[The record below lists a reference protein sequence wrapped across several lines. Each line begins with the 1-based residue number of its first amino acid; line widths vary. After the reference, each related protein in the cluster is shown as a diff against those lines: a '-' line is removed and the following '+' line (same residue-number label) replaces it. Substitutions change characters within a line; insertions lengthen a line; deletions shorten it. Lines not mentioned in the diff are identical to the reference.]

1 MLLFWIR
8 FFFPFKFFF
17 KVYSQSSSSERL
29 SGSIVLSPVNV
40 LDSNF
45 LPKIQFLVDIQ
56 SPSHAYKR
64 FRSIIRKLAV
74 VFLFVKIQNILIR
87 NVWKTQ
93 KFAISLSIRTFKI
106 LKVTRILGQISF
118 MVHFKKRRYKRHS
131 FLTNFLK
138 LTESY
143 RIKVYSINMKFQEKI
158 FTIVKVIQL

>member
-1 MLLFWIR
+1 MQNIFAQKTSAFR
-8 FFFPFKFFF
+8 CDFF
-17 KVYSQSSSSERL
+17 
-29 SGSIVLSPVNV
+29 SIATYRYTLTVSFECLQTFSIN
-40 LDSNF
+40 NQ
-45 LPKIQFLVDIQ
+45 KI
-56 SPSHAYKR
+56 SCG
-64 FRSIIRKLAV
+64 
-74 VFLFVKIQNILIR
+74 FLFVKIQNILIR

>member
-1 MLLFWIR
+1 M
-8 FFFPFKFFF
+8 
-17 KVYSQSSSSERL
+17 
-29 SGSIVLSPVNV
+29 SIVRLCSWAYEVFCMKFMN
-40 LDSNF
+40 
-45 LPKIQFLVDIQ
+45 IQ